1 MLLDIYTQE
10 VVHLD
15 DSTLPSQNLGE
26 LYQPALLGGCDGT
39 LVYDIEEIAAAIS
52 LSLMI
57 ISCSEC
63 MDEDEDDISLALRLA
78 YTLAGEHPEFRYVQ
92 QFHGF

>member
-15 DSTLPSQNLGE
+15 DSTLPSHNLGE
-26 LYQPALLGGCDGT
+26 IYKPALLGVCDGT
-39 LVYDIEEIAAAIS
+39 LVYEIEEISSIIS

-57 ISCSEC
+57 MGSEC
-63 MDEDEDDISLALRLA
+63 ADEDEDDIELSLRLA

-92 QFHGF
+92 RFHGF

>member
-1 MLLDIYTQE
+1 MLLDIIDQS

-15 DSTLPSQNLGE
+15 DSTLPSENLGE
-26 LYQPALLGGCDGT
+26 LYKTALLGGCDGVP
-39 LVYDIEEIAAAIS
+39 VYDIEEIAACIS

-57 ISCSEC
+57 IGSEC
-63 MDEDEDDISLALRLA
+63 ADEDEDDISLALRLA